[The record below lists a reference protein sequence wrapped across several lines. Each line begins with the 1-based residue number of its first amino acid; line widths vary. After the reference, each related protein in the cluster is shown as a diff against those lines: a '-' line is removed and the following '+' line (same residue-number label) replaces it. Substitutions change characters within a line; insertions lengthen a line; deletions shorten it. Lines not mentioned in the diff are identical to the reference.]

1 MRRLGVCSSLGCRAK
16 RRGWLVRVPSREIEY
31 ELISLAI
38 QLPILSFS
46 LSLSLAL
53 SLSLLYFSSALPL
66 PLPLLSHFVRILV
79 FLLVCANES
88 LSSTFFVNLRFEKP
102 LVDYIPPRLSFPL
115 APFYPT
121 RCSSSSSSL
130 CRVSTLSLSLSLSLI
145 EPLS

>member
-38 QLPILSFS
+38 QLPILSFF
-46 LSLSLAL
+46 LSL

>member
-46 LSLSLAL
+46 LSL